1 MVNGLKSKKA
11 QKAKKVLDILER
23 EFPGSSISLRFNTP
37 LELLIATILSAQA
50 TDKLINKVTAELF
63 KKYTSVVDYA
73 TADTEDIAK
82 DISSVNFY
90 RNKAK
95 SIKNCTAMIV
105 REFDSKVPGTL
116 EELVRLP
123 GVGRKTANIVLANA
137 FGVPALAVD
146 THVKRVALRL
156 GLAVSERPDDIEAE
170 LCSVIEKGR
179 WAETTNL
186 LILHGRNTCKARNPG
201 CAACPLQALCG
212 YYKEVVKKKSPGP

>member
-1 MVNGLKSKKA
+1 MVNGLKSKRA

-37 LELLIATILSAQA
+37 LELLVATILSAQA
-50 TDKLINKVTAELF
+50 TDKLINKVTVELF
-63 KKYTSVVDYA
+63 KKYTSAVDYA
-73 TADTEDIAK
+73 TADTEEIAK

-105 REFDSKVPGTL
+105 EEFNSKVPGTL

-123 GVGRKTANIVLANA
+123 GVGRKTANVVLAGA
-137 FGVPALAVD
+137 FGIPALAVD
-146 THVKRVALRL
+146 THVKRVARRL
-156 GLAVSERPDDIEAE
+156 GLAASERPDEIEAE
-170 LCSVIEKGR
+170 LCSVIEKRR

-201 CAACPLQALCG
+201 CAECPLQALCG
-212 YYKEVVKKKSPGP
+212 YYKEAVKKK